1 MKRLRSIIF
10 WAHLVTGLLVA
21 LVVLLM
27 SVTGVLLTYQRQVT
41 HWADTRGLDG
51 GPPAAGAQRLTPEA
65 LLARIPPGQERA
77 PTALRWRADADAPA
91 EVVFGREK
99 TLFVNAYTGQV
110 LGTGSES
117 VRGFFKTVV
126 GLHRWLALEGDRR
139 DLGKAVTG
147 AGNLAFLFI
156 VVSGLYLWWPRNWT
170 RAAVRSVVLFRGGL
184 GGKARD
190 FNWHNVIGFW
200 SFVPLF
206 VIVLS
211 GVVISYPWASDLVY
225 RVTGDTPP
233 GGRGGGGGPGRGGP
247 GAGAPV
253 AAAAPS
259 TPLSLDV
266 LHARALRQA
275 DDWRILTLQLPEKPD
290 APVVF
295 SIDRGDGGQPQ
306 KRAQLSLHRA
316 TGQVVL
322 WEPFSSN
329 TSGRRLRSILRFAH
343 TGEVLGIPGQTLA
356 GLVTLGSVILV
367 WTGVALSLRRFVAWR
382 GRRRRPAPPTAP
394 RARTAVG
401 ST

>member
-1 MKRLRSIIF
+1 MKRLRSVIF
-10 WAHLVTGLLVA
+10 WAHLATGLAVA

-27 SVTGVLLTYQRQVT
+27 SVTGVLLTYQRQIT
-41 HWADTRGLDG
+41 NWADTRGMDG
-51 GPPAAGAQRLTPEA
+51 GPPAAGAQQLAPEA
-65 LLARIPPGQERA
+65 LLASIPPGQERA

-110 LGTGSES
+110 LGTGSER

-139 DLGKAVTG
+139 DLGKAITG

-170 RAAVRSVVLFRGGL
+170 RSAVRSITLFRGGL
-184 GGKARD
+184 RGKARN
-190 FNWHNVIGFW
+190 FNWHHVIGFW

-211 GVVISYPWASDLVY
+211 GVVISYPWAGDLVY
-225 RVTGDTPP
+225 RVAGDTPP
-233 GGRGGGGGPGRGGP
+233 GARGGGPRP
-247 GAGAPV
+247 EPTR
-253 AAAAPS
+253 AAAAEPA
-259 TPLSLDV
+259 TPLTLDV
-266 LHARALRQA
+266 LHARALRQV

-306 KRAQLSLHRA
+306 KRAQLSLDRA
-316 TGQVVL
+316 TGEVVL

-329 TSGRRLRSILRFAH
+329 TPGRRLRSILRFAH

-356 GLVTLGSVILV
+356 GLVTLGAVILV

-382 GRRRRPAPPTAP
+382 GRRNRPAPPATSRP
-394 RARTAVG
+394 RATVG
-401 ST
+401 SP